1 MPELEELAAALAQAQ
16 VDRNDEIYQRQRE
29 MKEELN
35 NLDDL
40 RSIRAFDVT

>member
-1 MPELEELAAALAQAQ
+1 EELATAMAQAQ

-29 MKEELN
+29 MKQELN
-35 NLDDL
+35 NLEDL

>member
-1 MPELEELAAALAQAQ
+1 EELAAVMAQAQ

-29 MKEELN
+29 MKQELN
-35 NLDDL
+35 NLEDL

>member
-1 MPELEELAAALAQAQ
+1 MPELEELATAMAQAQ

-35 NLDDL
+35 NLEDL
-40 RSIRAFDVT
+40 NSVRNFIVE

>member
-1 MPELEELAAALAQAQ
+1 MPELEELAVVMAQAQ

-35 NLDDL
+35 NLEDL
-40 RSIRAFDVT
+40 RSVRNFVVE